1 MNAEKDGLLLRSCA
15 LYRDRPFIILIRT
28 GEFRSELPD
37 DFGTEGHK
45 GEFGH
50 LEALFPERD
59 ADNCDA

>member
-1 MNAEKDGLLLRSCA
+1 MNAEKDGLCKAHSCA
-15 LYRDRPFIILIRT
+15 KGDRPFIFLFRT

-45 GEFGH
+45 GELRH

-59 ADNCDA
+59 TDNCDA